1 MIIYNFRANGPYEYD
16 KFMLN
21 FGQLYNMCADTQ
33 EAWRQSNILQQDRM
47 LTEYIERLVDPDDK
61 RNTTNKDEEIRG
73 LLARLAI
80 AKEILTE

>member
-21 FGQLYNMCADTQ
+21 FGQLYNMCADTK
-33 EAWRQSNILQQDRM
+33 EAWQQSNILQQDRM
-47 LTEYIERLVDPDDK
+47 LTEYIECLVDPDNR
-61 RNTTNKDEEIRG
+61 RNTTDKDEEIRG
-73 LLARLAI
+73 LLARLAM